1 MIDGSA
7 LELIVSQ
14 AALMVFILDTAIG
27 VGVWI
32 PFTLGKSAALL
43 SVSAQYR
50 PLLRCELNAVTQ
62 LDPHRTLQLLHLPI
76 RAIRIVTDPV
86 VDFAVYLIVELL
98 LPSAFQILSNLAH
111 LAFSIGLFVVGVLLG
126 KDAQERSSTAVVGMV
141 RAYLK

>member
-1 MIDGSA
+1 V
-7 LELIVSQ
+7 LQ

-43 SVSAQYR
+43 SVSIQHC
-50 PLLRCELNAVTQ
+50 PLPKCRLKAITQ

-86 VDFAVYLIVELL
+86 VDFVLYLIVDLL
-98 LPSAFQILSNLAH
+98 LPSAFRIVSNLTH
-111 LAFSIGLFVVGVLLG
+111 LAFAVGLFAVGVILG
-126 KDAQERSSTAVVGMV
+126 KETQERTSSAVVGMV
-141 RAYLK
+141 RAYLHK